1 MEERARWRRRADFI
15 FAAVGAAIGLGN
27 VWRFPYI
34 AFKYGGGAFLIP
46 YFVAL
51 LTAGIPLLI
60 LEFGLGRMMQAG
72 APAAFAK
79 VRKNLEWIGW
89 LSLFAVMLIFLYYTV
104 IMAWCWNYVVFSV
117 NIKEWAARSEQFFK
131 HDFLHLTSGPGHL
144 GHILWYVVIGLAI
157 SWLWSF
163 IYLRHGPVS
172 IGKEIYY
179 TVIIP
184 WIILV
189 ILVIRGLT
197 LPGAIKGLNYYLT
210 PNFAAL
216 KNPETWLAAYGQ
228 IFFTLSLAMGTQIVY
243 SSYLERRSDVNNNA
257 IVTALANC
265 GTSFFAGFAVFSVL
279 GFAAQA
285 LGVPVP
291 EVTKGG
297 LHLAFITYPRIIS
310 MLPAAPVFGVLF
322 FILLVTL
329 AIDSQISQVEPFICG
344 FMDKWGFTRKRL
356 LPIVA
361 VCGFIGGLIF
371 ATQGGYYWVDII
383 DHVTCDF
390 GLTLVGILEA
400 IAIGW
405 IFGARKF
412 REYVNDV
419 SEVKIGS
426 WWDICVKIIT
436 PVVLGV
442 SFIMAIVREITHGY
456 GGYPRWAGGVGIGVI
471 ILIIIMSFVLM
482 KLKGREE

>member
-79 VRKNLEWIGW
+79 VRKNFEWIGW
-89 LSLFAVMLIFLYYTV
+89 LSLFAVMLIFFYYTV
-104 IMAWCWNYVVFSV
+104 IMAWCWNYVAFSV
-117 NIKEWAARSEQFFK
+117 NIKEWAARSEQFFR
-131 HDFLHLTSGPGHL
+131 HDFLRLTSGPGHL

-163 IYLRHGPVS
+163 FYVRHGPVS
-172 IGKEIYY
+172 IGKEIYF

-243 SSYLERRSDVNNNA
+243 SSYLERRTDVNNNA

-285 LGVPVP
+285 LGVSVP

-310 MLPAAPVFGVLF
+310 MLPAAAVIGVLF

-329 AIDSQISQVEPFICG
+329 AIDSQISQVEPFMCG
-344 FMDKWGFTRKRL
+344 FMDKWHIDRKKI
-356 LPIVA
+356 LPIVV
-361 VCGFIGGLIF
+361 VCGFLVGLIF
-371 ATQGGYYWVDII
+371 ATRGGYYWVDII
-383 DHVTCDF
+383 DHVTCEF
-390 GLTLVGILEA
+390 GLVLVGILEA

-405 IFGARKF
+405 FFGARKF
-412 REYVNDV
+412 REYVNEV
-419 SEVKIGS
+419 SEIKIGR
-426 WWDICVKIIT
+426 WWDICVMIIT
-436 PVVLGV
+436 PLMLAWSLG
-442 SFIMAIVREITHGY
+442 FAIYKEVRSGY
-456 GGYPRWAGGVGIGVI
+456 GEYPRWAGLTGIGVI
-471 ILIIIMSFVLM
+471 VLIIIMSFVLM

>member
-1 MEERARWRRRADFI
+1 RRADFI

-79 VRKNLEWIGW
+79 VRKNFEWIGW
-89 LSLFAVMLIFLYYTV
+89 LSLFAVMLIFFYYTV

-131 HDFLHLTSGPGHL
+131 HDFLRLTSGPGHL

-163 IYLRHGPVS
+163 FYLRHGPIS
-172 IGKEIYY
+172 IGKEIYF

-243 SSYLERRSDVNNNA
+243 SSYLERRTDVNNNA

-310 MLPAAPVFGVLF
+310 MLPAAPVLGVLF

-344 FMDKWGFTRKRL
+344 FMDKWRIDRKKI

-361 VCGFIGGLIF
+361 VCGFLVGLIF
-371 ATQGGYYWVDII
+371 ATRGGYYWVDII
-383 DHVTCDF
+383 DHVTCEF

-405 IFGARKF
+405 FFGARKF
-412 REYVNDV
+412 REYVNEV
-419 SEVKIGS
+419 SEIKIGR
-426 WWDICVKIIT
+426 WWDICVMIIT
-436 PVVLGV
+436 PLILLW
-442 SFIMAIVREITHGY
+442 SFIFAIYREARFGY
-456 GGYPRWAGGVGIGVI
+456 GDYPRWAGLTGIGII

-482 KLKGREE
+482 KLKGREG

>member
-163 IYLRHGPVS
+163 FYLRHGPVS

-285 LGVPVP
+285 LGVSVP

-310 MLPAAPVFGVLF
+310 MLPAAPVLGVLF

-344 FMDKWGFTRKRL
+344 FMDKWRIDRKKI

-361 VCGFIGGLIF
+361 VCGFLVGLIF
-371 ATQGGYYWVDII
+371 ATQGGYYWVSII

-390 GLTLVGILEA
+390 GLVLVGMLEA

-405 IFGARKF
+405 FFGARKF
-412 REYVNDV
+412 REYVNEV
-419 SEVKIGS
+419 SEIKIGK
-426 WWDICVKIIT
+426 WWDICVMIIT
-436 PVVLGV
+436 PLMLAW
-442 SFIMAIVREITHGY
+442 SFVFAIYKEVRSGY
-456 GGYPRWAGGVGIGVI
+456 EEYPRWAGLTGIGI
-471 ILIIIMSFVLM
+471 IVLIIIMSFVLM